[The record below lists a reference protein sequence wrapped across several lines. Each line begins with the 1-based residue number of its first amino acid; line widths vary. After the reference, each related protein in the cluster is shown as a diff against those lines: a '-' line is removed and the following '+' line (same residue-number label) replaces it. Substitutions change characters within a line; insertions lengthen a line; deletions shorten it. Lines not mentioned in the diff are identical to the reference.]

1 LGAGEQVVAHGQCE
15 SSLGKQVGK
24 TVHKKYKK
32 RQMANGK
39 RKKTKSS
46 SEVL

>member
-32 RQMANGK
+32 MPNGK
-39 RKKTKSS
+39 WKT
-46 SEVL
+46 